1 MPSAATPYSELG
13 AADIV
18 ALIRERELSC
28 VDVAAA
34 ANIAIRKLDGPI
46 HAFACE
52 AGDQAIERAYEL
64 DRLPPESAAHLPLI
78 GVPVAVKDVFDTA
91 ELPTEYGSPIY
102 RGHRPR
108 SDAALV
114 SLLRA
119 AGALIIGKTKAS
131 EFAWMHPSDTRN
143 PLDLERTPGGSSSGS
158 AAAVAARMVPLATGT
173 QTAGS
178 IVRPASYCGVLG
190 FKPTFGVLPL
200 AGVLPTSATLDTA
213 GLFARSIDDL
223 ELALEAVSAAPAG
236 MASARASRSL
246 DGAGGP
252 SGAEALTAPRIG
264 FARMAWERLEAAAG
278 NAIDGYL
285 DAAAAAGAVVED
297 LQPPFAF
304 EPLIDAQRTIQ
315 QAETAWALGREADWH
330 GELVSEE
337 LRSYIAEGRAVARED
352 YLAARRVAD
361 EQRWRWQERMA
372 GLDAVLAPSTLGV
385 PPVGLHSTGDSLLCR
400 PFTLLGGP
408 ALALPGAWT
417 PDGLPVGLQL
427 VGAVHDD
434 RRVLG
439 VARWLLVHLGPRSP
453 TA

>member
-143 PLDLERTPGGSSSGS
+143 PLDLERTPGVSSSGS

>member
-264 FARMAWERLEAAAG
+264 FARMAWERLEAAAR

-304 EPLIDAQRTIQ
+304 EPLIAAQRTIQ
-315 QAETAWALGREADWH
+315 QTETAWALGREADWH

-337 LRSYIAEGRAVARED
+337 LRNYIAEGRAVARED

-361 EQRWRWQERMA
+361 EQRWRWQERVT

-385 PPVGLHSTGDSLLCR
+385 PPLGLHSTGDSLLCR

-434 RRVLG
+434 RRVLR
-439 VARWLLVHLGPRSP
+439 VARWLLAHLGTRSS